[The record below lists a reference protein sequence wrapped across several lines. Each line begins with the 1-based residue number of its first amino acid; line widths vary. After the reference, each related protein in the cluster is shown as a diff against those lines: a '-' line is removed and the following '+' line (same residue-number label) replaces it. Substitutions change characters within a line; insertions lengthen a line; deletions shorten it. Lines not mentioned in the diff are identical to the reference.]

1 MMVFLSGCAPTGL
14 IAPVDDHSQAIAD
27 QSYSYTWDM
36 QIPEIKSVDN
46 LMMMQDGYHE
56 KKPLTYTITKENMQE
71 LSYCPASEKKIR
83 FVAYRDPTFRSSDDE
98 NRLVVLGEFNR
109 DEIVEGKNI
118 PLELLYEGE

>member
-46 LMMMQDGYHE
+46 LMMMQDGYYE
-56 KKPLTYTITKENMQE
+56 KKPLTYTITKENVQE
-71 LSYCPASEKKIR
+71 LSYCPASEKTIR

-109 DEIVEGKNI
+109 DEIVEGRKI